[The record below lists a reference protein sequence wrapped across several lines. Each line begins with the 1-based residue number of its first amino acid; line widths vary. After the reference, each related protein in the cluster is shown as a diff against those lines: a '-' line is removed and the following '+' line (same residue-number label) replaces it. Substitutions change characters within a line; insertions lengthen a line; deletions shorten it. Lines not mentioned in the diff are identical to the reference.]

1 MRFDLKKLLLRG
13 PDHVREE
20 FTADLSGRDWP
31 GYRVSQPVSALFEAW
46 VQGSEVFLELQ
57 ATAELSGEC
66 ARCLD
71 PVTQECSLTR
81 SWKVKEHD
89 LAGEDELPVDERG
102 VLDLDEL
109 LYQELVLEAPP
120 LLLCSEDCTGLGGL
134 SLSAGRGTSRRRCKA
149 CYIKTTAE
157 LIHIHI
163 EEVLKNGG
171 TQEKGF
177 QGKT

>member
-71 PVTQECSLTR
+71 PVKQECSLTR

-89 LAGEDELPVDERG
+89 LVGEDELPVDERG

-120 LLLCSEDCTGLGGL
+120 LLLCSEDCTGLCPVC
-134 SLSAGRGTSRRRCKA
+134 GRKKSEGCL
-149 CYIKTTAE
+149 CQPEEE
-157 LIHIHI
+157 LPAADARLAI
-163 EEVLKNGG
+163 LKQLLN
-171 TQEKGF
+171 
-177 QGKT
+177 

>member
-13 PDHVREE
+13 PDHVREK

-89 LAGEDELPVDERG
+89 LAGEDWMSFCIKSWFWRRPRCFCAVRI
-102 VLDLDEL
+102 VLGYALYAAGKNRRAVFVSRKRNFPPPMQGL
-109 LYQELVLEAPP
+109 LY
-120 LLLCSEDCTGLGGL
+120 
-134 SLSAGRGTSRRRCKA
+134 
-149 CYIKTTAE
+149 
-157 LIHIHI
+157 
-163 EEVLKNGG
+163 
-171 TQEKGF
+171 
-177 QGKT
+177 

>member
-120 LLLCSEDCTGLGGL
+120 LLLCS
-134 SLSAGRGTSRRRCKA
+134 
-149 CYIKTTAE
+149 
-157 LIHIHI
+157 
-163 EEVLKNGG
+163 
-171 TQEKGF
+171 
-177 QGKT
+177 

>member
-109 LYQELVLEAPP
+109 LYQELVLEAPF
-120 LLLCSEDCTGLGGL
+120 
-134 SLSAGRGTSRRRCKA
+134 
-149 CYIKTTAE
+149 
-157 LIHIHI
+157 
-163 EEVLKNGG
+163 V
-171 TQEKGF
+171 Q
-177 QGKT
+177 

>member
-31 GYRVSQPVSALFEAW
+31 GDRVSQPVSALFEAW

-89 LAGEDELPVDERG
+89 LAGEDELPVDALYAAGKNRRAVFVRRKRNFPPPMQG
-102 VLDLDEL
+102 L
-109 LYQELVLEAPP
+109 LY
-120 LLLCSEDCTGLGGL
+120 
-134 SLSAGRGTSRRRCKA
+134 
-149 CYIKTTAE
+149 
-157 LIHIHI
+157 
-163 EEVLKNGG
+163 
-171 TQEKGF
+171 
-177 QGKT
+177 